1 MSYPKLSFNRQVATL
16 RLAMDL
22 IWVRGQQF
30 RVAESSPF
38 IDLRLVCQ
46 SWLLKTFKLERQL
59 EDTVK

>member
-1 MSYPKLSFNRQVATL
+1 MSYLKLSFNRQVATL

-30 RVAESSPF
+30 AESSPF